1 VLRLR
6 VKEVAQA
13 KRMSMNKLSQISQ
26 VSYHV
31 VQDIYRNPFR
41 IVSTDT
47 INRLAEALDVPATE
61 LLEDISSPNLCTQVS
76 MSGQM
81 QKLEG
86 DLEHVRDCPDQS
98 PDSSGI

>member
-1 VLRLR
+1 MLRLR

-13 KRMSMNKLSQISQ
+13 KKMSMNKLSQLSQ

-31 VQDIYRNPFR
+31 VQDIYRNPLR

-61 LLEDISSPNLCTQVS
+61 LLEDVPLSNGRMQVS
-76 MSGQM
+76 TSGRIYEP
-81 QKLEG
+81 EG
-86 DLEHVRDCPDQS
+86 ETAHVRDCPDQS
-98 PDSSGI
+98 TDSGGI